1 MLKRVLPLV
10 AVLFVA
16 CGDSGEQ
23 FENFCVGV
31 DCGSNGRCAVGAEGA
46 ICICDSGFTLQDG
59 ACKEAQA
66 DDPCKDVTCAGHGS
80 CIASAAGKALC
91 ICELGYRADGLT
103 CVAVDDGREEPDSA
117 CKDVTC
123 SDHGT
128 CIVSGSGAAL
138 CICDYGYNPDGLT
151 CVVVDDGGEEPE
163 SPCKDVTCDE
173 HGTCVISG
181 SGDAFC
187 VCKDGF
193 RREGLTCVEID
204 DVEEPPSPCKDVD
217 CGNGTCVVSGS
228 GTAFCICY
236 EGYRLEEGTCVA
248 IEIED
253 PCEEVDCGEGGTCV
267 ITGSGA
273 PLCICDEGFRLQGDT
288 CVAIQIEDPCADVN
302 CGEGGTCVIT
312 GSGAPLCICNE
323 GFRLQG
329 DTCVVIEIEDPCAEV
344 TCGDNGHCVVSGSGE
359 AFCICNDGFSA
370 DGLTCVPI
378 ENPCSGV
385 TCSDNGT
392 CVVTG
397 SGDALCICNDGYHNF
412 DNHCLAEDPC
422 LGVGCSGHGTCA
434 INDDASAVCVCEE
447 GYRNFGNYCLQV
459 DDCVT
464 GANCD
469 EGWCLIPACT
479 FEMGSPYDEKCRFD
493 REGPVHSVTITR
505 PFYMKQTEVTQ
516 KEWSTLIGNNPSGFR
531 DCGDDCPVEN
541 VSWYD
546 AVYYANELS
555 AAENLESCYRLDGCT
570 GAVGVDLNNCNVFF
584 KGLDCK
590 GYRLPTEAEW
600 EYATRAGTKTA
611 YWIGSNVTDGGQAVC
626 SWNDDN
632 AGILLPDAAWYAYN
646 SDWTTHPVGQK
657 AANPFGLY
665 DVHGNVFEWVYDWFD
680 PGYYQTCAEGC
691 EDPRGPDEG
700 SVRVNRGGSWGN
712 GAGSVRAA
720 DRDGGSPGR
729 RDGYLGFRLARSA
742 P

>member
-23 FENFCVGV
+23 FENYCVGV
-31 DCGSNGRCAVGAEGA
+31 DCGSHGRCAVGAQGP
-46 ICICDSGFTLQDG
+46 ICVCDTGFTLQDG
-59 ACKEAQA
+59 VCKEALA
-66 DDPCKDVTCAGHGS
+66 DDPCKDVTCDGHGA
-80 CIASAAGKALC
+80 CVVTAAGKALC
-91 ICELGYRADGLT
+91 VCELGFRADGLT
-103 CVAVDDGREEPDSA
+103 CVAVEDGGEEPGSA

-123 SDHGT
+123 GDHGT
-128 CIVSGSGAAL
+128 CVVSGSGDAL
-138 CICDYGYNPDGLT
+138 CICDVGFRADGLT
-151 CVVVDDGGEEPE
+151 CVAVEDGGEEPV
-163 SPCKDVTCDE
+163 SPCKDVTCDD

-193 RREGLTCVEID
+193 RREGLNCVEID
-204 DVEEPPSPCKDVD
+204 DVEEPPSPCQDVD
-217 CGNGTCVVSGS
+217 CGNGTCVVGGS
-228 GTAFCICY
+228 GKALCICH

-253 PCEEVDCGEGGTCV
+253 PCEEVDCGDGGTCV

-288 CVAIQIEDPCADVN
+288 CVVIEIADPCADVN
-302 CGEGGTCVIT
+302 CGENGTCVIS
-312 GSGAPLCICNE
+312 GSGEAFCVCNE

-329 DTCVVIEIEDPCAEV
+329 DTCVAVEIEDPCAEV
-344 TCGDNGHCVVSGSGE
+344 TCGENGHCVISGSGE
-359 AFCICNDGFSA
+359 AFCVCNEGFRLQ
-370 DGLTCVPI
+370 GGTCVPI

-397 SGDALCICNDGYHNF
+397 SGDAFCICNDGYHRF
-412 DNHCLAEDPC
+412 GNHCLAEDPC

-434 INDDASAVCVCEE
+434 IDDDASTFCNCDE

-459 DDCVT
+459 DSCVT
-464 GANCD
+464 GADCD
-469 EGWCLIPACT
+469 KGWCLIPACT

-493 REGPVHSVTITR
+493 WEGPVHFVTITR

-516 KEWSTLIGNNPSGFR
+516 KEWSTLIDSNPSEFR
-531 DCGDDCPVEN
+531 DCGEDCPVEM

-546 AVYYANELS
+546 AVYYANRLS
-555 AAENLESCYRLDGCT
+555 EAEGFEQCYTLSNPSGTPGT
-570 GAVGVDLNNCNVFF
+570 GNYSATVDFAGLN
-584 KGLDCK
+584 CK

-611 YWIGSNVTDGGQAVC
+611 YWIGSNIGDVGQEVC
-626 SWNDDN
+626 AYDPL
-632 AGILLPDAAWYAYN
+632 GILLPEAAWYGYN

-665 DVHGNVFEWVYDWFD
+665 DVHGNVSEWVYDWFGNYD
-680 PGYYQTCAEGC
+680 SFCAEGC

-700 SVRVNRGGSWGN
+700 SFRVIRGGSWSD
-712 GAGSVRAA
+712 GAWFVRAA
-720 DRDGGSPGR
+720 FRNDFDPRVR
-729 RDGYLGFRLARSA
+729 YAYVGFRLARSL
-742 P
+742 PN